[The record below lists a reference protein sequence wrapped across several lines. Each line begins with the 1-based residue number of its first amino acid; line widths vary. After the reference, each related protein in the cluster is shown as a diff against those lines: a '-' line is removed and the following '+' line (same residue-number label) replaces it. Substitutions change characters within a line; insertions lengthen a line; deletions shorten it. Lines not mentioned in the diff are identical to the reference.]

1 MFWFIY
7 YMVIVVSVYSLAEE
21 SEKLPWSDAV
31 KGKTTINTNVRS
43 LVMNVSLHVLST
55 LFSTFY
61 ISDEVEDKNITTG
74 EINDTLLGIFND
86 TENEGS
92 VLDVNETISV
102 NSSQIQVNSSQIQV
116 NSSQIENTT
125 KENVIKLN
133 SSLPK
138 WFCKGRNN
146 SQSNDSIEQRVII
159 VNADELLRRINTSVD
174 NETDSCAVVLF
185 YTQYCPFSAKL
196 APLYNALG
204 RVYNE
209 LPILAVDA
217 YKQHRSVWVY
227 CS

>member
-1 MFWFIY
+1 MGEKSVFWFIY

-55 LFSTFY
+55 LFSAFY

-92 VLDVNETISV
+92 VLDVNETIS
-102 NSSQIQVNSSQIQV
+102 VNSSQIQV